1 MTREVR
7 PSTHPH
13 VKERLDSAFG
23 HIDHPH
29 KRGFLRRY
37 AETGK
42 KRQSARDAGIHPD
55 TLYSSAWRDDEEFQ
69 EAVEVARRMAG
80 DLLEEEMLRRAIDG
94 VARYQFNSRT
104 GEPLRHPDI
113 CDCGHRRDRHVEEHA
128 CVDCSCSDF
137 EAAPYV
143 EHEYSDRLLERL
155 AMAHLPERY
164 ATSRLNVG
172 SVAMRFDM
180 NQLPDAAV
188 ERIAQGEHPLAV
200 LASIIAQGG
209 EDADAVRLAL
219 PAEAIQGV
227 SPKAIGGTAPSGEI
241 VQPPPDPP
249 SPGPGNPE
257 PGPARDHLPGEG

>member
-7 PSTHPH
+7 PATHTH
-13 VKERLDSAFG
+13 VQERLASAFG

-55 TLYSSAWRDDEEFQ
+55 TLYSSAWRNDEEFQ
-69 EAVEVARRMAG
+69 EAVEVARLMAG

-164 ATSRLNVG
+164 ATSRLDVS
-172 SVAMRFDM
+172 SVAMSIDM
-180 NQLPDAAV
+180 SQLPDTAV
-188 ERIAQGEHPLAV
+188 ERIAQGEHPHVV

-209 EDADAVRLAL
+209 EDAEAVRLAL
-219 PAEAIQGV
+219 PAEAVRGGAL
-227 SPKAIGGTAPSGEI
+227 KAIGGAASSREI

-249 SPGPGNPE
+249 NPGDPA
-257 PGPARDHLPGEG
+257 PGPARDPLPGEL